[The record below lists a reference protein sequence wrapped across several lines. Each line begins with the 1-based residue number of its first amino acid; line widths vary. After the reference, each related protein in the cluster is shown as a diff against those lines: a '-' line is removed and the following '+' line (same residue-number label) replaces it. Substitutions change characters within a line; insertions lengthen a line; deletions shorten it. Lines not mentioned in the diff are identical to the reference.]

1 MKSNLIK
8 RTSLARLGE
17 LNGARKALARF
28 VVSIAFVLVTA
39 SVGIKAQQAG
49 NNQAPNG
56 PGSTAPRPDVQQAYK
71 AAPRD
76 PFKRDVKKSEMT
88 KGGKPQMKLPPQE
101 PRPVAFPSLN
111 VRREEFK
118 RMVDMALERDMPEP
132 SPISQYL
139 VGELEVTGVFR
150 DDRGFGAFLRAQPT
164 GTMFFVRG
172 GVRVY
177 NGEVLRIDGSTAN
190 MATSQVQFREITYWE
205 LDGKRSPQE
214 KVVAKTAITT
224 TSKK

>member
-1 MKSNLIK
+1 MKLNLIK
-8 RTSLARLGE
+8 RTSLVIKGVLPE
-17 LNGARKALARF
+17 ARKALARSI
-28 VVSIAFVLVTA
+28 VSIALALVTA
-39 SVGIKAQQAG
+39 PVGIKAQQSG
-49 NNQAPNG
+49 NNQVPSQ
-56 PGSTAPRPDVQQAYK
+56 PGSTAPRPDVQQAYR

-76 PFKRDVKKSEMT
+76 PFKREVKRPEAA
-88 KGGKPQMKLPPQE
+88 KGNRMQMKLPPQE

-164 GTMFFVRG
+164 GTMFFVRS

-177 NGEVLRIDGSTAN
+177 NGEVLRIDGSAAN
-190 MATSQVQFREITYWE
+190 MAASQVQFREVTYWE

-224 TSKK
+224 SKK